1 MMIGDRSDYGFCLR
15 HIGTYT
21 AGGYDRKVEGD
32 MGSQT
37 GEKKLPEKIKV
48 MSKAVRELIEE
59 GADIN
64 RIKVSEITQRAGI
77 GKGTAYEY
85 FPNKEELIS
94 SALLYQM
101 DEMYSQLGQQIAQ
114 KESFEESV
122 HYVLSSMAEKIRQR
136 DCFLRYVHIMSD
148 NGPIS
153 EKLQQQIK
161 EKRGSGVYL
170 ANDCIQRMVEIGR
183 RTGEIN
189 TELPEE
195 YIHMEVL
202 SKMIGFAVYLAG
214 EWETEECGREK
225 MKELI
230 CKSLKRE
237 LAGSLNE

>member
-1 MMIGDRSDYGFCLR
+1 MIGDRSDYGFCLR

-48 MSKAVRELIEE
+48 MYKAVRELIEE

-114 KESFEESV
+114 KK
-122 HYVLSSMAEKIRQR
+122 VLRRASIM
-136 DCFLRYVHIMSD
+136 CFLLWRKRSGRGIVFLDMC
-148 NGPIS
+148 IS
-153 EKLQQQIK
+153 
-161 EKRGSGVYL
+161 
-170 ANDCIQRMVEIGR
+170 
-183 RTGEIN
+183 
-189 TELPEE
+189 
-195 YIHMEVL
+195 
-202 SKMIGFAVYLAG
+202 
-214 EWETEECGREK
+214 
-225 MKELI
+225 
-230 CKSLKRE
+230 
-237 LAGSLNE
+237 